1 MNTTTT
7 NKDFSALAKKILA
20 GVIALVVGLALST
33 SAQAATPSEAYAA
46 SNTPA
51 KVKTVKVSKKTTS
64 TAKVTWSKAKKAKK
78 YQVAYKKASAKKW
91 SYKTVKAN
99 KKTLTI
105 KKLSSNTK
113 YKVKVRA
120 INGKAKGKW
129 SAAKSFTTKKKSAQ
143 STNGTSSNGSG
154 STDNSKGNTATHEH
168 VWKTVEATDQPVLHK
183 DYSYNGDMPDYIPN
197 KTWTDD
203 DYKYV
208 SIGYCIEAYNRYGD
222 GADAVDFIDIF
233 VLYDDVRYD
242 DISCVDLLPS
252 DPSHDRLVYYV
263 PRPTTDEN
271 TCLNEA
277 RRLNMIVKNYA
288 VPYYNEKHGTSIPA
302 LGNNGSYELYYSIEL
317 KTQCSICG
325 ATK

>member
-129 SAAKSFTTKKKSAQ
+129 SATKSFTTKKGSHTHDWKL
-143 STNGTSSNGSG
+143 TNHKNAKYKTVTVTDKEHVWEYEKVGYTISGYYFISQYENLHTNQWGRLTGTRVDDTETPFKIGYCFDKKYDYLFDDCDVLTHDG
-154 STDNSKGNTATHEH
+154 DTITNTATGK
-168 VWKTVEATDQPVLHK
+168 VYAAK
-183 DYSYNGDMPDYIPN
+183 D
-197 KTWTDD
+197 
-203 DYKYV
+203 
-208 SIGYCIEAYNRYGD
+208 
-222 GADAVDFIDIF
+222 
-233 VLYDDVRYD
+233 
-242 DISCVDLLPS
+242 DL
-252 DPSHDRLVYYV
+252 
-263 PRPTTDEN
+263 
-271 TCLNEA
+271 A
-277 RRLNMIVKNYA
+277 MYA
-288 VPYYNEKHGTSIPA
+288 
-302 LGNNGSYELYYSIEL
+302 ELYYEQTYKDALGYGALISYGGSDPVKILHNEPAITHEEKVL
-317 KTQCSICG
+317 VSKAEDTYKCSGCGKTKTV
-325 ATK
+325 AE

>member
-143 STNGTSSNGSG
+143 STNGTSSNG
-154 STDNSKGNTATHEH
+154 KGNTATHEH
-168 VWKTVEATDQPVLHK
+168 VWKTVEATDQPITLK
-183 DYSYNGDMPDYIPN
+183 IGGSNRFYNDSDDYYKYISVGYRLFVY
-197 KTWTDD
+197 TDD
-203 DYKYV
+203 GSQFY
-208 SIGYCIEAYNRYGD
+208 AY
-222 GADAVDFIDIF
+222 
-233 VLYDDVRYD
+233 VLYDDYTYAY
-242 DISCVDLLPS
+242 LLPS
-252 DPSHDRLVYYV
+252 DAEYVYCV
-263 PRPTTDEN
+263 PRPTKDQG
-271 TCLNEA
+271 
-277 RRLNMIVKNYA
+277 
-288 VPYYNEKHGTSIPA
+288 YNHEPAMDGNPKYKFITKQVAYDYNKKHGTSYPNTSY
-302 LGNNGSYELYYSIEL
+302 GNSDLLYYSIEL